1 MNLPLLSLSFFG
13 VALLY
18 SSVGHGGG
26 SAYLA
31 ILALLGL
38 SPDVIKPT
46 ALWLNIIVSANGF
59 FNYYR
64 AGHFS
69 AKLLMPFVLTS
80 VPAAFLGGFVRLSPR
95 VFSALLALALL
106 ASALRLLFFSRAI
119 QPRQALSERRI
130 FQISLPMGF
139 LLGLLAGLVG
149 VGGGIFLSP
158 LLLILGWADAKRTAA
173 VSSAFILLN
182 SASGLLAH
190 SLREAP
196 DWGLLL
202 PLAVVVFIG
211 GQLGSRLGAYRIQPV
226 PLQRLLGLVLLIA
239 AMKLALSSFG

>member
-1 MNLPLLSLSFFG
+1 MAPLLASSFFA

-31 ILALLGL
+31 ILALVGL

-69 AKLLMPFVLTS
+69 KKLLLPFVLTS
-80 VPAAFLGGFVRLSPR
+80 FPAAFLGGLVKLSPR

-106 ASALRLLFFSRAI
+106 AAALRLLFFQKAI
-119 QPRQALSERRI
+119 QPRQGMSQRRI
-130 FQISLPMGF
+130 FQISLPLGF
-139 LLGLLAGLVG
+139 VLGLLAGLVG

-158 LLLILGWADAKRTAA
+158 LLLFLGWADAKKTAA

-196 DWGLLL
+196 DWELLL
-202 PLAVVVFIG
+202 PLALVVFIG

-226 PLQRLLGLVLLIA
+226 LLQQLLGLVLLIA
-239 AMKLALSSFG
+239 AMKLALSAL